1 MHPSLFSS
9 RKDKRDRRKGSNKD
23 ESDSEWV
30 TNICVALSGGDIL
43 KGQDILWGF
52 TVEETRPY
60 LEYKS
65 RDVLFRE
72 AVLSFL
78 GVKTQSDTQDEYCKV
93 CKAANPDMDCST
105 CDKELEIIEDK
116 KIGR

>member
-1 MHPSLFSS
+1 
-9 RKDKRDRRKGSNKD
+9 
-23 ESDSEWV
+23 
-30 TNICVALSGGDIL
+30 
-43 KGQDILWGF
+43 
-52 TVEETRPY
+52 
-60 LEYKS
+60 
-65 RDVLFRE
+65 
-72 AVLSFL
+72 L